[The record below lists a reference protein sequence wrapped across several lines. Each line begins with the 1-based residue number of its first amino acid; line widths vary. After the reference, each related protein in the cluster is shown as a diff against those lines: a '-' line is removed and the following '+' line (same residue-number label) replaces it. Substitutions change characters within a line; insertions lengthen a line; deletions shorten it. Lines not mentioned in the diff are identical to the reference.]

1 MDRTGGVGD
10 VDCNVADLSDAVC
23 SFVDSEKLR
32 DHSGCVR
39 TIFSRREVGG
49 QRGVRF
55 FIFQK
60 GTE

>member
-23 SFVDSEKLR
+23 SFVDSKKLG

-39 TIFSRREVGG
+39 AIFSRREV
-49 QRGVRF
+49 
-55 FIFQK
+55 
-60 GTE
+60 